1 MTSPAKSPV
10 WHPFTQ
16 HALYDDFPTIV
27 QAEGAYLHTND
38 GRRILDAIA
47 SWWVV
52 THGHC
57 HPDIVRAIQT
67 EAAKLNQIIFAAQTH
82 PPAEQVA
89 ERLIAL
95 APKGLSHVFFSV
107 SSPPYES
114 PWVYFVFRT
123 GYFVFFS
130 VICPINFC
138 SPQPTSGCVT
148 NTSVWHFFFPVR
160 PHVDQTTRSISHLL
174 RPSFLQQI

>member
-1 MTSPAKSPV
+1 LEEIYST
-10 WHPFTQ
+10 F
-16 HALYDDFPTIV
+16 
-27 QAEGAYLHTND
+27 AYKHK
-38 GRRILDAIA
+38 RISFLIIYLLICLRL
-47 SWWVV
+47 V
-52 THGHC
+52 TLL
-57 HPDIVRAIQT
+57 PR
-67 EAAKLNQIIFAAQTH
+67 KRKIIG
-82 PPAEQVA
+82 P
-89 ERLIAL
+89 L
-95 APKGLSHVFFSV
+95 

-174 RPSFLQQI
+174 RPSFLQQIWSSKKKR